1 MFCKA
6 SLNCRLLM
14 RDLRRRLIDPA
25 LLSNLK
31 NVCEVTV
38 SERQKTTA
46 TGFKNMELRA
56 AGLQEQP
63 FRSHGR
69 PLVFVSN
76 AAQEAAFEFFAD
88 TCKHNNGLGLFQ
100 GPTLSGKTTILRH
113 FAELQGTKTSVAVVD
128 GAGQNTTNLLEAVLS
143 QFGFEHKFSSVN
155 ELVNMVKVYVLQQT
169 ASGKPPLLMIE
180 NTHAMN
186 PSALRVLCELAKE
199 RVREKFA
206 LRIILA
212 SDRPISYLADAP
224 EMEVIAKRL
233 TGDFHLAPLTMDE
246 TTDYLYAKMR
256 SGGCF
261 DPENVFPDDVCDDL
275 HAASGGWP
283 GIVDRLALLALA
295 KAEYCPVRKEDIERP
310 VVPESTGV
318 VTTGTDVPSDNVS
331 VDEPETEPPV
341 LYLTRNGRTENRYIF
356 KSSRLLVGR
365 SEHNDICIDS
375 TYISR
380 HHALFVRQGRA
391 TLLMDLNSSNG
402 TFVNS
407 RRISSQ
413 ILLDGDVITIG
424 HHGIKFTD
432 ASATDRALL
441 EGMGFTDTVVMKS
454 LEDMRRV
461 LARENTQLLP
471 TADEEKIR
479 AGETD

>member
-1 MFCKA
+1 
-6 SLNCRLLM
+6 
-14 RDLRRRLIDPA
+14 
-25 LLSNLK
+25 
-31 NVCEVTV
+31 
-38 SERQKTTA
+38 
-46 TGFKNMELRA
+46 MELRA

-76 AAQEAAFEFFAD
+76 AAQEAAFEFFAE
-88 TCKHNNGLGLFQ
+88 TCKHNYGLGLFQ
-100 GPTLSGKTTILRH
+100 GPTLSGKTTIIRH
-113 FAELQGTKTSVAVVD
+113 FAELQGSKSSVAVVD
-128 GAGQNTTNLLEAVLS
+128 GASQDTTNLLESVLG
-143 QFGFEHKFSSVN
+143 QFGFEHKFSSIN

-169 ASGKPPLLMIE
+169 ASGKAPLLIIE

-186 PSALRVLCELAKE
+186 PTALRVLCELAQE
-199 RVREKFA
+199 RVQEKFA

-212 SDRPISYLADAP
+212 SDRPISYLADTP
-224 EMEVIAKRL
+224 DMEVVAKRL

-261 DPENVFPDDVCDDL
+261 DPENVFPDDVCDAL

-295 KAEYCPVRKEDIERP
+295 KAEYCPVTIENIERP

-318 VTTGTDVPSDNVS
+318 VTTGAEAPGDAEDSAP
-331 VDEPETEPPV
+331 EPPV
-341 LYLTRNGRTENRYIF
+341 LYVTRNGRTENKIVF
-356 KSSRLLVGR
+356 NGNRLLVGR
-365 SEHNDICIDS
+365 SEHNDISIDS

-380 HHALFVRQGRA
+380 HHALFVRQGQA

-402 TFVNS
+402 TYVNS

-413 ILLDGDVITIG
+413 VLLDGDVISVG
-424 HHGIKFTD
+424 HHGIKFSD
-432 ASATDRALL
+432 ATATDRALL

-461 LARENTQLLP
+461 LARENTQLMP
-471 TADEEKIR
+471 GVDEEKIR
-479 AGETD
+479 AGESD